1 MVIALIASGTSLLV
15 AILVCGAIMGR
26 QPQPCLL
33 HNAVVFVGESRI
45 AVGGICA
52 GKPENLYLST
62 SPATRTLDGMRV
74 CNGHLPQLQ
83 GVADALTRES
93 K

>member
-1 MVIALIASGTSLLV
+1 MVIALIAAVTSLLV
-15 AILVCGAIMGR
+15 AIIISAAIMGR

-33 HNAVVFVGESRI
+33 HNAVVFAGESRI
-45 AVGGICA
+45 EGGTCS

-62 SPATRTLDGMRV
+62 SPATRTLDGMRA
-74 CNGHLPQLQ
+74 CNGHLLHLQ
-83 GVADALTRES
+83 GVADALTKES